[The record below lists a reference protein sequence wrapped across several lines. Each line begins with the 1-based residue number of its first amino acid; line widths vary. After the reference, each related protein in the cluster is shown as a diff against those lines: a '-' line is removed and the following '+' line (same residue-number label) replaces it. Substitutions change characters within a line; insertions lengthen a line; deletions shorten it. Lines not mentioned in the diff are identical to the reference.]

1 MLDVANIIFYYKI
14 KSINE
19 KDGKMELTNSQEE
32 YLKTIYI
39 LKNTKN
45 EIKVTEIANK
55 LNKTKAS
62 VNNAINSLKQEGLI
76 YYEPYGQIELTKQG
90 EALAQKII
98 EANDIVKLFLTEI
111 INATEENAENEA
123 KSIKTVLSDDTL
135 NKLARYTHKEL
146 GLTSLDCGYDINN
159 QRCIVCARRKES
171 KK

>member
-1 MLDVANIIFYYKI
+1 
-14 KSINE
+14 
-19 KDGKMELTNSQEE
+19 MELTNSQEE

-76 YYEPYGQIELTKQG
+76 DYEPYGQIELTKQG
-90 EALAQKII
+90 ETLAQKII